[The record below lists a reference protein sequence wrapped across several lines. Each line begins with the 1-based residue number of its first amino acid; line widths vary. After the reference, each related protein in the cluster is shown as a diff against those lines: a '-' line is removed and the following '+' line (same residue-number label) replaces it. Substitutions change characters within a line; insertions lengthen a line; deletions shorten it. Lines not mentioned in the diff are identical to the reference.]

1 MPKDPLSKT
10 KDVRAAVEKELGF
23 DPMVDAADITVRN
36 IAGDVTLTGT
46 VPSYPQYLQAAAAA
60 RRVAGVTGV
69 HNHLQVVLP
78 EGDYRDDVKLATAA
92 NNALTANV
100 TVPDTVE
107 ATAYDGDITL
117 TGTVPYGTQRA
128 AAEAAV
134 ASLTGV
140 RNVIDEI
147 EISYLID
154 PVDVDLHV
162 QEALDRSAAVPDGSD
177 VKAETKDNI
186 ITLTGHVRTWAEHD
200 AVVGAAAMAAG
211 AIDIRDELQVTG

>member
-36 IAGDVTLTGT
+36 IAGDVTLAGT
-46 VPSYPQYLQAAAAA
+46 VPSYPQYLQAAAAV

-78 EGDYRDDVKLATAA
+78 EGDYRDDVKLTTAA
-92 NNALTANV
+92 NNALTSTV

-107 ATAYDGDITL
+107 AAAYDGDVTL
-117 TGTVPYGTQRA
+117 TGTVPYGMQRA

-134 ASLTGV
+134 ASLAGV

-177 VKAETKDNI
+177 VKSETKDNI

>member
-1 MPKDPLSKT
+1 MPKDPVSKT

-23 DPMVDAADITVRN
+23 DPGVDAAHIAVRN
-36 IAGDVTLTGT
+36 IVGDVTLTGT
-46 VPSYPQYLQAAAAA
+46 VPSYPQYVEAAAAA

-69 HNHLQVVLP
+69 HNQLEVALP
-78 EGDYRDDVKLATAA
+78 EGDYRDDVKLGTAA
-92 NNALTANV
+92 NNALAANV
-100 TVPDTVE
+100 TVPDSVE

-117 TGTVPYGTQRA
+117 IGTVAYGTQRA
-128 AAEAAV
+128 AAETAV
-134 ASLTGV
+134 SSLVGV

-147 EISYLID
+147 EISYDVD

-162 QEALDRSAAVPDGSD
+162 QEALDRLAVVPDGSD

-211 AIDIRDELQVTG
+211 VVDIRDELEVSG